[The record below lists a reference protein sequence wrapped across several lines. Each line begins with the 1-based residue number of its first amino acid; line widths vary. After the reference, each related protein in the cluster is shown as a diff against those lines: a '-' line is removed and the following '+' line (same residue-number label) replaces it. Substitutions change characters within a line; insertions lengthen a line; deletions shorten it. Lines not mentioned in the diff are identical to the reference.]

1 MKKKWLFALIALL
14 LVVGIL
20 LISKLGNIPSDPSAK
35 QIHIQV
41 VDETAEPAK
50 TILSQSYSTNSK
62 TLKEFLETEKELEAK
77 LESGSYGTI
86 LQSIKGM
93 DQDMDKGPWLIYES
107 NTNPTCKE
115 QGACPVMD
123 DIPLKD
129 QDKFIFKRIQSF

>member
-93 DQDMDKGPWLIYES
+93 DQDMYKVQWLIYES
-107 NTNPTCKE
+107 NTNPTFKE
-115 QGACPVMD
+115 Q
-123 DIPLKD
+123 
-129 QDKFIFKRIQSF
+129 